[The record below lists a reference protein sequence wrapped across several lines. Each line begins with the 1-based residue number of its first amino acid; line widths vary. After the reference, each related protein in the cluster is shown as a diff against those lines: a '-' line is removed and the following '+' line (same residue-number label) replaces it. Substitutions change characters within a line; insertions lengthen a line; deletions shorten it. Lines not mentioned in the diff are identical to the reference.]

1 MLTKKINDARQMA
14 GAPPEKSLRAGD
26 LNAMGLI
33 DEILHHVIG
42 LYGARVDPSVFS
54 RAESYVGEHVGDAG
68 LQAAASRFGE
78 IFPAGAAAEEPR
90 SDAQERDLILARM
103 LLVSHANANPAFS
116 PFTELFDDA
125 DLSGTPYETM
135 VGLLADF
142 FRGQPAFG
150 PDNQDLV
157 TMLESPMRAAPDS
170 LTGQLEYIRSR
181 WGSLLGDLLLRLLTG
196 IDIIREEEKMRFGG
210 FPPPPPEVYEYA
222 GQAGEVEA
230 FSTDREWMPRA
241 VMIAKNA
248 LVWLDQLSRSYGR
261 EIRRLDQV
269 PDEELD
275 RMSRAGFTALW
286 LIGVWERS
294 GASREIKRR
303 MGNSD
308 AEASAYSLFDYVV
321 AGELG
326 GQQSLDDLKAR
337 AWQRGIRMASDMV
350 PNHTGVDS
358 QWMARHPGRFLAW
371 PHPWPP
377 FPSYTFNG
385 PNISQAPGIGV
396 FLEDRYWNKTDAAVV
411 FKRVDFASGDTRLL
425 YHGNDGTH
433 MPWNDTAQLDFLNP
447 ETREAVIQTI
457 LHVARSFPIIRF
469 DAAMT
474 LAKKHYQRLWFPEPG
489 KGGDIPS
496 RAGNGMSRHDFD
508 KAMPVE
514 FWREVVDR
522 VAREAPDTLLLA
534 EAFWLLEGFF
544 VRTLGMHRVYN
555 SAFMHMLKDED
566 NAGYRQTLRNTLEFD
581 PEVLKRFV
589 NFMSNPDE
597 QTAIEQFG
605 DGDKYFGVCTL
616 LATLPGLPMF
626 AHGQLEG
633 FREKYG
639 MEFRRAYW
647 NESVRGDLVARHE
660 REIFPL
666 LRRRHIFSGVD
677 DFLLYDFWSAAG
689 GVNEDVFAFSNCR
702 GNERGMVLYNN
713 RYAEARGWVRTSV
726 GYAVKTGDGKAIV
739 QKQLA
744 EGLSLPNDHSAFLVF
759 REHRSGLQFMRSC
772 RELWEKGMY
781 AELGAFQCQ
790 VFLDLYVVQ
799 DDAQGRWSRL
809 AHELAG
815 RGVPSIDTALRE
827 QELRPLLDSFK
838 TVLWMKHDAPDDDLL
853 RAYAGFLA
861 AAEPRAAGRIDT
873 HAALREMEA
882 GKPAPKPRPRKAE
895 AAAAALPPASEQV
908 EAFLHAW
915 RILRPLR
922 GSASSSSPLPSW
934 IDEWMIGAPLGE
946 FLKHAKWDGQASTAA
961 PAIMELVL
969 HAERQAADAAVAT
982 AAPRRMVTWAHLL
995 SLPAA
1000 ERVFGVNQFEGVRW
1014 LRKESLQIGLDCIRA
1029 ALGADGIAV
1038 PESAPV
1044 LAAAEKCGYRW
1055 DELLHALLPAAG

>member
-1 MLTKKINDARQMA
+1 MEGSPAEA
-14 GAPPEKSLRAGD
+14 VLRAGD

-42 LYGARVDPSVFS
+42 LYARRIDPAVFS
-54 RAESYVGEHVGDAG
+54 RAEKSLGEHVGEEALRTG
-68 LQAAASRFGE
+68 EARFGE
-78 IFPAGAAAEEPR
+78 VFPDAAAVLPH
-90 SDAQERDLILARM
+90 M

-116 PFTELFDDA
+116 PFGELFDDA
-125 DLSGTPYETM
+125 ELARTPYRQI
-135 VGLLADF
+135 VGLLGGF
-142 FRGQPAFG
+142 FAGEPPFG

-157 TMLESPMRAAPDS
+157 TMLESPMRAAPHS
-170 LTGQLEYIRSR
+170 LKGQLEYIRAR
-181 WGSLLGDLLLRLLTG
+181 WASLLGDFLLRLLTG
-196 IDIIREEEKMRFGG
+196 LDIIREEEKMRFRGL
-210 FPPPPPEVYEYA
+210 PPGPPEVYEYA

-230 FSTDREWMPRA
+230 FSADKDWMPRA

-248 LVWLDQLSRSYGR
+248 LVWLDQLSRAHGR
-261 EIRRLDQV
+261 DIRRLDQV

-275 RMSRAGFTALW
+275 RLSRAGFTALW

-303 MGNSD
+303 MGNAD

-321 AGELG
+321 AAELG
-326 GQQSLDDLKAR
+326 GQQALDDLKAR
-337 AWQRGIRMASDMV
+337 AWQRGIRLASDMV

-358 QWMARHPGRFLAW
+358 RWMARHPGRFLSW

-385 PNISQAPGIGV
+385 PNVSRTPGVGV
-396 FLEDRYWNKTDAAVV
+396 YLEDHYWDKSDAAVV
-411 FKRVDFASGDTRLL
+411 FKRVDFATGDTRLI

-508 KAMPVE
+508 RAMPAE

-566 NAGYRQTLRNTLEFD
+566 NAGYRQTICNTLEFD

-605 DGDKYFGVCTL
+605 DGDKYIGVCTL

-633 FREKYG
+633 FKEKYG

-647 NESVRGDLVARHE
+647 NEAVSAGLVERHE

-666 LRRRHIFSGVD
+666 LRRRHIFSGVEA
-677 DFLLYDFWSAAG
+677 FLLYDFWQEGA
-689 GVNEDVFAFSNCR
+689 VNEDVFAYSNRR
-702 GNERGMVLYNN
+702 GDEQGLVLYNN
-713 RYAEARGWVRTSV
+713 RYARARGWVRTSV
-726 GYAVKTGDGKAIV
+726 GYAVKTPDGKTIV

-744 EGLSLPNDHSAFLVF
+744 EGLALPNDPSAFLVF

-772 RELWEKGMY
+772 RELWEKGLY
-781 AELGAFQCQ
+781 AELSAYQCQ
-790 VFLDLYVVQ
+790 VFLDLGVIH
-799 DDAQGRWSRL
+799 DDPQGRWSRL
-809 AHELAG
+809 AHELEG
-815 RGVPSIDTALRE
+815 RGVPSLDAALRE
-827 QELRPLLDSFK
+827 RELRPLINAFK
-838 TVLWMKHDAPDDDLL
+838 TALWRAADSPRAESL
-853 RAYAGFLA
+853 RLYAGLLDA
-861 AAEPRAAGRIDT
+861 IAPHARGRID
-873 HAALREMEA
+873 
-882 GKPAPKPRPRKAE
+882 
-895 AAAAALPPASEQV
+895 AAAALKEFESFLTAPAGTGVKAARTVPRSDAAAKSAIAAISNPPV
-908 EAFLHAW
+908 EAFLQAW
-915 RILRPLR
+915 RILRPLA
-922 GSASSSSPLPSW
+922 GPSPSESPLPAFMQ
-934 IDEWMIGAPLGE
+934 EWMLAAPLAE
-946 FLKHAKWDGQASTAA
+946 FLQHAGWDAEASRGAISLVELLLDAESRMA
-961 PAIMELVL
+961 PGS
-969 HAERQAADAAVAT
+969 RD
-982 AAPRRMVTWAHLL
+982 RRITWAAILA
-995 SLPAA
+995 LPSA
-1000 ERVFGVNQFEGVRW
+1000 ESAFGVNSFEGVRW
-1014 LRKESLQIGLDCIRA
+1014 CRKESLLVAVDCA
-1029 ALGADGIAV
+1029 AVALRADGLSVQDPATV
-1038 PESAPV
+1038 R
-1044 LAAAEKCGYRW
+1044 AAAEAHGYRW
-1055 DELLHALLPAAG
+1055 DRLLQSLSEAGHEPDI